1 MDFKVLNQ
9 KEVRENPPLV
19 SFMLDTMVE
28 NLSYV
33 YGDDM
38 GSDENRRMWTEYNL
52 ERHDAAWHTVFGSKD
67 GRPLGFIVYKIENK
81 VLYVCDFEIKKEARY
96 SPALLRG
103 MLRAMISTEK
113 ENFDVIRGYI
123 NRKNEISQR
132 NFLRHATQI
141 SETEKGF
148 SFVIDKT
155 AAQRIKERI

>member
-1 MDFKVLNQ
+1 MEFKVLNQ

-52 ERHDAAWHTVFGSKD
+52 ERYDAAWHTVFGIRD
-67 GRPLGFIVYKIENK
+67 GKPLGFIVYKIENK
-81 VLYVCDFEIKKEARY
+81 ALYVCDFEVKKEARY

-103 MLRAMISTEK
+103 MLRAMISAERD
-113 ENFDVIRGYI
+113 NFDVIRGYI
-123 NRKNEISQR
+123 NRKNVLSQR
-132 NFLRHATQI
+132 NFLKYATEI
-141 SETEKGF
+141 NETQKGF

-155 AAQRIKERI
+155 AAQKIKDRI